1 MLRTL
6 ILVGIGGAVGS
17 VLRYLTA
24 VLTNRL
30 CSSDFPFAT
39 FAVNLAGCL
48 LIGILL
54 GFAEKYQ
61 VLNANLRN
69 LLVTGFCGGYTTF
82 SAFASENVNLLQQG
96 HMLTAIVYMAGSIFL
111 GLFAVWLG
119 FRLV

>member
-96 HMLTAIVYMAGSIFL
+96 HMLTAIVYMAGSILL

>member
-96 HMLTAIVYMAGSIFL
+96 HMLPAIVYMAGSILL